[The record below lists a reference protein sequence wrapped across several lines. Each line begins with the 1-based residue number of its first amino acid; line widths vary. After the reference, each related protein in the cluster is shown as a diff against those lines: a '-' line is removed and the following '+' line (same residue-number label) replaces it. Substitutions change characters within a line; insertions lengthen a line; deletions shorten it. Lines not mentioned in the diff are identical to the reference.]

1 MADDNSRRN
10 PLEVAAAVAVE
21 QPLAAMDTRTFNS
34 RRRFVD
40 LPSGRIAYVE
50 QGEGPVA
57 VFLHGVP
64 LNGFHWR
71 YVMAGIGDMRR
82 CIALD
87 LMGLGYSEI
96 SADQDVSMVA
106 QARML
111 AQFLDGLGIDSVD
124 LVGNDT
130 GGAVAQLFAVD
141 HPHRLRT
148 LTLTNCDAHDNYPSK
163 ALLQLIE
170 AAREGTLAARY
181 EGLLAAPDTARTRF
195 AVAYADPGV
204 LTDDVLRMYL
214 EPVLANDR
222 RKAAF
227 HRYWLALDPAV
238 TVAIEPRLRTLR
250 VPTLVVWGTAD
261 VFFDVKWAHWLRD
274 TIPGV
279 VDVVEVPGAKLF
291 FAEDSPQALIGPLR
305 AFLTSRR

>member
-1 MADDNSRRN
+1 
-10 PLEVAAAVAVE
+10 VAIHSVQRDSS
-21 QPLAAMDTRTFNS
+21 QPPAAMDARTFNS

-40 LPSGRIAYVE
+40 VPSGRIAYVE
-50 QGEGPVA
+50 QGQGPAA

-71 YVMAGIGDMRR
+71 HVMAGIGDMRR

-96 SADQDVSMVA
+96 AAGQEVSMVA

-111 AQFLDGLGIDSVD
+111 LQVLDGLGIDRVD

-130 GGAVAQLFAVD
+130 GGAIAQIFAVD
-141 HPHRLRT
+141 HPHRLRS
-148 LTLTNCDAHDNYPSK
+148 LTLMNCDVHDNYPGET
-163 ALLQLIE
+163 LLQLMS
-170 AAREGTLAARY
+170 AARQGTLAARY
-181 EGLLAAPDTARTRF
+181 EGFLAAPDTARTRF

-204 LTDDVLRMYL
+204 LTDEVLRMYL
-214 EPVLANDR
+214 QPVLANEQ
-222 RKAAF
+222 RKDAF
-227 HRYWLALDPAV
+227 HRYFLALDPTA
-238 TVAIEPRLRTLR
+238 TVAIEPRLRELR

-261 VFFDVKWAHWLRD
+261 VFFDVKWAYWLRD

-279 VDVVEVPGAKLF
+279 VDVVEAPDAKLF
-291 FAEDSPQALIGPLR
+291 FAEDRPGALIEPLR
-305 AFLTSRR
+305 AFLTRHSR